1 MNALK
6 KLMLK
11 INMQATIVALCI
23 LGVCVGTQQQQT
35 AAWNVWIYDFSRDSL
50 GVLMAVIILTN
61 YKRSDFVKYKIPY
74 IVWSVV
80 SVLASIIIVPIAFD
94 RRSDYL
100 RADTVIIAL
109 GVFLMGYCV
118 IHTFISFFVEKH
130 RPKFYLPL
138 LIIWIVMMVLMI
150 FSRSDY
156 LWPECY
162 FVLFLCYYLTP
173 QTPEQRKNVTAGLI
187 DGIILGF
194 ILIQAHSLLCRPYD
208 RIRYQGNFCNPNQNC
223 MFLCMCLGAILAKI
237 LMVTKENRKKAI
249 RLFYFLLAGVCCAFI
264 FMTMSR
270 SGYLAGCVAVVFF
283 LIAYCRVKGRKIFI
297 RMGVLLVS
305 LFIFMLPVTY
315 LAVRYIP
322 TIHPHVMFYFQEGYS
337 EHWVHSWDPWDS
349 KKYITFEQMMNWI
362 FKRFKN
368 TKTDMDNMPSAG
380 DSVEELK
387 NIQIAA
393 NEDFFP
399 LTIITGIQDGAADI
413 ETKPNKIPV
422 LSQEESKNSLLV
434 RKTIYEWYWKRLS
447 LRGMPYDEQGFQ
459 LTKTHWI
466 QDTHNIYLDY
476 GINFGYPVMILF
488 TVFIWWGIGWML
500 RQGLKKTDAEKLA
513 CLLIVVIPPIF
524 GMFEFAW
531 GAGMLSTVAF
541 YMAFKEMFT
550 VSQED
555 FSVR

>member
-35 AAWNVWIYDFSRDSL
+35 VAWNAWSCDFSRDSL

-61 YKRSDFVKYKIPY
+61 YKWSDFVKYKIPY
-74 IVWSVV
+74 IVWSAV

-109 GVFLMGYCV
+109 GVFLMGYCI
-118 IHTFISFFVEKH
+118 IHTVISFFVEKH

-173 QTPEQRKNVTAGLI
+173 QTPEQRKSVTAGLI

-194 ILIQAHSLLCRPYD
+194 ILIQTHSLLCRPYD
-208 RIRYQGNFCNPNQNC
+208 RLRYYGNFCNPNQNVC
-223 MFLCMCLGAILAKI
+223 FLCMCLGAILAKI
-237 LMVTKENRKKAI
+237 LMVTKENRKKAV
-249 RLFYFLLAGVCCAFI
+249 RLFYFLLAGVCCTFI

-270 SGYLAGCVAVVFF
+270 SGYMAAFVIMLLFLMAYCWIKEKKVFF
-283 LIAYCRVKGRKIFI
+283 K
-297 RMGVLLVS
+297 MGLLMFS
-305 LFIFMLPVTY
+305 LFVVMLPATY

-322 TIHPHVMFYFQEGYS
+322 TIHPHVLFYFQEGYS
-337 EHWVHSWDPWDS
+337 EGRVHSWDPRDS
-349 KKYITFEQMMNWI
+349 KKFITFEQMMRGALGRVDHLFNLI
-362 FKRFKN
+362 HNKQSRE
-368 TKTDMDNMPSAG
+368 TDRGEDAFLLVASGADYLPSVG
-380 DSVEELK
+380 LSDYDEET
-387 NIQIAA
+387 
-393 NEDFFP
+393 DP
-399 LTIITGIQDGAADI
+399 DMV
-413 ETKPNKIPV
+413 PV
-422 LSQEESKNSLLV
+422 LTGADSESNTILV
-434 RKTIYEWYWKRLS
+434 RYTIYKWYFTHMS
-447 LRGMPYDEQGFQ
+447 LRGMPYDEQGFR

-488 TVFIWWGIGWML
+488 TVFAWWGIGRL
-500 RQGLKKTDAEKLA
+500 FRQGRKKRDAEKLS
-513 CLLIVVIPPIF
+513 CLLIAVIPLVF

-531 GAGMLSTVAF
+531 GAGMISTVAF
-541 YMAFKEMFT
+541 YMTFTEMFT
-550 VSQED
+550 VSQEN